1 MYENKENYYP
11 CMIYILRRS
20 RSVVVITSASHAE
33 GPWFEP
39 RQKNIKYEKILNP
52 EKCFLSMLAFREKSH
67 YHFLPVILQNSFNP
81 AKCAAER
88 HAIVIVF
95 PEKCLS

>member
-39 RQKNIKYEKILNP
+39 S
-52 EKCFLSMLAFREKSH
+52 LSMLAFREKSH